1 MFKRHALVYIAI
13 APIPALFDQ
22 GVDMKKW
29 FVSLLAS
36 LLLSASAWAAIDLNA
51 ATQSE
56 LEAVKG
62 IGPAKAKKIVEYR
75 QKNGP
80 FKNVDGLAEVK
91 GFGKASVAK
100 MKKELVVGESARAAG
115 KK

>member
-1 MFKRHALVYIAI
+1 
-13 APIPALFDQ
+13 
-22 GVDMKKW
+22 MKKW
-29 FVSLLAS
+29 IGSLLVG

-56 LEAVKG
+56 LESVKG
-62 IGPAKAKKIVEYR
+62 IGPAKAKRIVEYR

-80 FKNVDGLAEVK
+80 FKNVDALAEVK

-100 MKKELVVGESARAAG
+100 IKGELVVAGDAKAGG

>member
-1 MFKRHALVYIAI
+1 
-13 APIPALFDQ
+13 
-22 GVDMKKW
+22 MKKW
-29 FVSLLAS
+29 FVSVFAS
-36 LLLSASAWAAIDLNA
+36 LLLSASAWAAIDLNT

-56 LEAVKG
+56 LESVKG
-62 IGPAKAKKIVEYR
+62 IGPAKAKQIVEHR

-80 FKNVDGLAEVK
+80 FKNVDALAEVK

-100 MKKELVVGESARAAG
+100 IKQELVVGGEAKAAG